1 MRATSRTWRARILAI
16 LSFTLSVAGR
26 AAGAQLVLSPVGATS
41 QGYLY
46 VDYQL
51 QRPFEGKFLDAIRS
65 GLPSNL
71 VYTFEVW
78 RQRPGW
84 WDALLKDQTVT
95 LKLRLYRDLLN
106 DQYVLVS
113 REEVRRFA
121 SLDSLASAA
130 CLQRQFLQPLLP
142 GRTYYVA
149 VTATLAPLSVED
161 LQELEQWLQG
171 SIRSGEGSAT
181 AVSGLSGTLVGLLL
195 SETGFG
201 DRTVNGRTATF
212 HPEEV
217 RRAPPRGPE
226 GIVAPGSLPGSPPR
240 ATPDSGRG
248 SRSRP

>member
-1 MRATSRTWRARILAI
+1 V
-16 LSFTLSVAGR
+16 LSFILLVAGR
-26 AAGAQLVLSPVGATS
+26 AAGAELAIGPVSATS

-84 WDALLKDQTVT
+84 WDALLREQTVT

-130 CLQRQFLQPLLP
+130 CQQRQFLQPLLP
-142 GRTYYVA
+142 GRPYYVA
-149 VTATLAPLSVED
+149 VTAKLAPLSVED

-181 AVSGLSGTLVGLLL
+181 AGGISGLSGTLVGLLL

-217 RRAPPRGPE
+217 RPALPHGPE
-226 GIVAPGSLPGSPPR
+226 GIVAPGTLPSSPH